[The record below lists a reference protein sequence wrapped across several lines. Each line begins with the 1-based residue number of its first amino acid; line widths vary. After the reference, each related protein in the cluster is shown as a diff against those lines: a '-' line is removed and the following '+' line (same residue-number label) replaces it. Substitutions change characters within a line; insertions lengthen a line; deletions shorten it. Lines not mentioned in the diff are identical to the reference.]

1 MSVVSTKIVELY
13 SDKELLLLTILS
25 AWAEFHC
32 VIQRWMAFIGLLL
45 VPLPGISRENQGEKQ
60 RKVER

>member
-1 MSVVSTKIVELY
+1 MV
-13 SDKELLLLTILS
+13 LS